1 MKSAG
6 VAELK
11 AHLSRYLAAVKEGEE
26 VTVTERGRPIAR
38 LVPLDAEADQEA
50 RLQRL
55 ARAGLVRLPTKKLS
69 AEEFLSR
76 PRPEDPEGVS
86 LRHVLEE
93 REEGW

>member
-11 AHLSRYLAAVKEGEE
+11 AHLSRYLASVKEGEE
-26 VTVTERGRPIAR
+26 VTVTDRGRPIAR
-38 LVPLDAEADQEA
+38 LVPLDPEAGQEA

-55 ARAGLVRLPTKKLS
+55 ARAGLIKLPTKRLS

-76 PRPEDPEGVS
+76 PRPQDPEGLT
-86 LRHVLEE
+86 LRYLLEE

>member
-11 AHLSRYLAAVKEGEE
+11 AHLSQYLASVKEGEE

-38 LVPLDAEADQEA
+38 LVPLDPEARQEA

-55 ARAGLVRLPTKKLS
+55 ARAGLVKLPTKKLS

-76 PRPEDPEGVS
+76 PRVEDPEGRT
-86 LRHVLEE
+86 LKALLDE

>member
-11 AHLSRYLAAVKEGEE
+11 AHLSRYLALVKEGEE

-38 LVPLDAEADQEA
+38 LVPLGAEAGHEA

-55 ARAGLVRLPTKKLS
+55 ARAGLVKLPTTRLS
-69 AEEFLSR
+69 AEEFLRR
-76 PRPEDPEGVS
+76 PRVRDPEG
-86 LRHVLEE
+86 LALKALLAE
-93 REEGW
+93 REDGW

>member
-1 MKSAG
+1 MKHAG

-11 AHLSRYLAAVKEGEE
+11 AHLSRYLASVKEGEE

-38 LVPLDAEADQEA
+38 LVPLDPEVDRDA

-55 ARAGLVRLPTKKLS
+55 ARAGLVKLPTQKLS

-76 PRPEDPEGVS
+76 PRISDTEG
-86 LRHVLEE
+86 LTLKALLEE

>member
-11 AHLSRYLAAVKEGEE
+11 AHLSRYLSSVKEGEE

-38 LVPLDAEADQEA
+38 LVPLDPVAGREA

-55 ARAGLVRLPTKKLS
+55 ARAGLVKLPTKTLD
-69 AEEFLSR
+69 AAEFLSR
-76 PRPEDPEGVS
+76 PRVSDPDG
-86 LRHVLEE
+86 LTFKALLEE
-93 REEGW
+93 RDESW